1 MRCVLLLNIF
11 MKMSGLTVAVMG
23 YRYNSLL
30 KVRYRAQKHLVYLL
44 VNMEMDKIIIIN
56 GMLTKEI

>member
-23 YRYNSLL
+23 YSYNSLL
-30 KVRYRAQKHLVYLL
+30 KVRAQKHLVYLL
-44 VNMEMDKIIIIN
+44 VNMEVDKIIIIN
-56 GMLTKEI
+56 GVLTKEI